1 MERWYSY
8 DQGCLFYFKEY
19 SFNLESKGNIQRNQ
33 TNLKLSE
40 STFENIVTY
49 EKEQNFSKFV
59 AQRMRTIKESGVG
72 VEKKRRKK
80 KIQIKITSALSL
92 EIAKWKNGNNF

>member
-1 MERWYSY
+1 
-8 DQGCLFYFKEY
+8 
-19 SFNLESKGNIQRNQ
+19 
-33 TNLKLSE
+33 
-40 STFENIVTY
+40 
-49 EKEQNFSKFV
+49 
-59 AQRMRTIKESGVG
+59 MRTIKESGVG